1 MATYTK
7 GFVITPNKDVFAI
20 TNLVC
25 ESIKEFQK
33 GELNKFPK
41 TSPDSEDSKGA
52 GMYKGALAIDFDAIR
67 SEDQFT
73 ALNVVQGWPTA
84 SLRPESKSVSFDFV
98 VYQFNEDS
106 TDQLHCETRSLTLFF
121 ETDSDRLEYGE
132 KSLNFMMGD
141 YGVAFDLMP
150 KIIEA
155 VASHVQGAGYYIE
168 SDSSDDVDP
177 ALIFDPNAHLSPA
190 P

>member
-7 GFVITPNKDVFAI
+7 GFVVTPNKDVFAI
-20 TNLVC
+20 ANLVC

-33 GELNKFPK
+33 SELSKFPK
-41 TSPDSEDSKGA
+41 ISPDSDGGRMRKGV
-52 GMYKGALAIDFDAIR
+52 LAIDFDAVR
-67 SEDQFT
+67 SEDKFT
-73 ALNVVQGWPTA
+73 PLDAVQGWPKVM
-84 SLRPESKSVSFDFV
+84 LRPESKSVSIDFV
-98 VYQFNEDS
+98 VYQFNKDS
-106 TDQLHCETRSLTLFF
+106 TDQLHYENRSLTVFF
-121 ETDSDRLEYGE
+121 ETDIDRLEYGE
-132 KSLNFMMGD
+132 KSLTFMMGD